1 MHCLYLKSS
10 YLTIFGTAC
19 LLPNESSYEEEAYQ
33 MKLINFRNKLAG
45 TVFALALLFGSGL
58 SASLTAQAQYP
69 QYPNDRYRRDRDYR
83 DQDRDYRDQTRNR
96 RGRTNDSYPDYGGSY
111 NLRQTALNAGYNE
124 GIKAGRDDRNHRRRG
139 EFRDSSS
146 YQRATK
152 DYSSRLG
159 DRGLYQ
165 QYFRQGFQTG
175 YADGYRGY

>member
-1 MHCLYLKSS
+1 
-10 YLTIFGTAC
+10 
-19 LLPNESSYEEEAYQ
+19 
-33 MKLINFRNKLAG
+33 MKLINFKNKLAG
-45 TVFALALLFGSGL
+45 TLFALALLFGIGL
-58 SASLTAQAQYP
+58 SANLTAQAQYP
-69 QYPNDRYRRDRDYR
+69 QYPNDRSQYPNDRYRRDRDYR
-83 DQDRDYRDQTRNR
+83 NQTQRNDDWRNR
-96 RGRTNDSYPDYGGSY
+96 RGRTNDNYPDYGGSY

-124 GIKAGRDDRNHRRRG
+124 GMKAGRDDRNHRRRG

>member
-1 MHCLYLKSS
+1 
-10 YLTIFGTAC
+10 
-19 LLPNESSYEEEAYQ
+19 
-33 MKLINFRNKLAG
+33 MKLINFRNKLSG

-58 SASLTAQAQYP
+58 SANLTAQAQYP
-69 QYPNDRYRRDRDYR
+69 QYPNDRSQYPQYPNDRSQYPNDRYRHN
-83 DQDRDYRDQTRNR
+83 RDYRDQTRNR
-96 RGRTNDSYPDYGGSY
+96 RGRSNDNYPDYGGSS